1 VSDHRSVMENQ
12 LNVIKW
18 WIQS

>member
-1 VSDHRSVMENQ
+1 MENQ